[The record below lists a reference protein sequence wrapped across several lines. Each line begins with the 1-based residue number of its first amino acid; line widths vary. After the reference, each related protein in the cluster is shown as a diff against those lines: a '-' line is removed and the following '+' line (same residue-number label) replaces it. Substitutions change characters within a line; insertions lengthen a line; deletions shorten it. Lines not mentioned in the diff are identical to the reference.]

1 MAPSQHHPGGAAG
14 RNLENYAGL
23 KYDEPLGD
31 FRFTGARSA
40 QGEAMSTLSVM
51 SSEFVPD
58 ATAVASMTSSRPRGH
73 GAVRAYDWIGHHAN
87 QRPHKEAVRDLGTG
101 RSFSYTQ
108 LDRRVDAAAAYLR
121 SLGIGRGDRVAVLAH
136 NGVEYF
142 DIQFACAR
150 TGSIAVLLNWRLTV
164 TELEYI
170 LNDSSPSLLVH
181 DLSFSDAAEELQRR
195 CGIGS
200 LLAIDSGGAVN
211 PYEETLARFDGDDG
225 GREELTHDDVI
236 TIMYT
241 SGTTGHP
248 KGAMITHGMNFWN
261 AVNLGFPVGVGLDTV
276 HLNVLPLFHTG
287 GLNCYSNPVLHA
299 GGTVVIMK
307 TFDPSETLRVLGD
320 PAHGITHFFAV
331 PAPYQFMM
339 QHPDFEFTDLSR
351 LRVAG
356 VGGAPCALTIMEAW
370 AGRGVLMAQGFGMTE
385 TSPACIALDPAD
397 ALRKIGSTG
406 KALLHTEM
414 RIVNEDGGDCGPDEI
429 GELWVAGPNIT
440 PGYWNRPDATAS
452 SFVGRWLKTGDAAR
466 MDDEGFVYIV
476 DRWKD
481 MYISGGENVYPAEIE
496 NVLYQLPEVAE
507 AAIIG
512 VPNDKWG
519 EVGLAV
525 LALKPGATLD
535 RATVVQHCVTRLA
548 KFKVPNDIAIVEALP
563 RNATGKVLKRELR
576 TQFLG
581 SDAPKIS

>member
-1 MAPSQHHPGGAAG
+1 M
-14 RNLENYAGL
+14 
-23 KYDEPLGD
+23 
-31 FRFTGARSA
+31 
-40 QGEAMSTLSVM
+40 GE
-51 SSEFVPD
+51 
-58 ATAVASMTSSRPRGH
+58 
-73 GAVRAYDWIGHHAN
+73 AVRAYDWIAHHTMH
-87 QRPHKEAVRDLGTG
+87 RPTKEAVRDLATG
-101 RSFSYTQ
+101 RSFTYAE
-108 LDRRVDAAAAYLR
+108 LDRRIDAMAAHLR
-121 SLGIGRGDRVAVLAH
+121 SLDIGRGDRVAVLAH

-150 TGSIAVLLNWRLTV
+150 TGSICVLLNWRLTV
-164 TELEYI
+164 PELEYMI
-170 LNDSSPSLLVH
+170 TDSSPSLLVH
-181 DLSFSDAAEELQRR
+181 DSTFSATAVELQRS
-195 CGIGS
+195 CGIDA
-200 LLAIDSGGAVN
+200 LLCIDGNAEEN
-211 PYEETLARFDGDDG
+211 PYEQVLADFDGDNG
-225 GREELTHDDVI
+225 RREELTHDDVI
-236 TIMYT
+236 SIMYT

-261 AVNLGFPVGVGLDTV
+261 SVNLGIPAGIGLDTV
-276 HLNVLPLFHTG
+276 SLCVLPLFHTG
-287 GLNCYSNPVLHA
+287 GLNCYSNPTLHA

-307 TFDPSETLRVLGD
+307 AFDPGDALRVLGD
-320 PAHGITHFFAV
+320 REQGITHFFAV

-339 QHPDFEFTDLSR
+339 QHPDFEQTDLSR
-351 LRVAG
+351 LRIAG

-385 TSPACIALDPAD
+385 TSPACIFLDPGD

-414 RIVNEDGGDCGPDEI
+414 RIVDDEGHDCGPNEV

-440 PGYWNRPDATAS
+440 PGYWNRPDATAAA
-452 SFVGRWLKTGDAAR
+452 FEGRWLKTGDAAR
-466 MDDEGFVYIV
+466 VDDEGFVYIV

-481 MYISGGENVYPAEIE
+481 MYISGGENVYPAEVE

-512 VPNDKWG
+512 VPNEKWG

-535 RATVVQHCVTRLA
+535 RATVVEHCVSRLA
-548 KFKVPNDIAIVEALP
+548 KFKIPNDIAIVDVLP
-563 RNATGKVLKRELR
+563 RNTTGKVLKRELR

-581 SDAPKIS
+581 ADAPTIS

>member
-1 MAPSQHHPGGAAG
+1 
-14 RNLENYAGL
+14 
-23 KYDEPLGD
+23 
-31 FRFTGARSA
+31 
-40 QGEAMSTLSVM
+40 M
-51 SSEFVPD
+51 SSTGTEFVPD
-58 ATAVASMTSSRPRGH
+58 PQQLRSMTSSRPIGH
-73 GAVRAYDWIGHHAN
+73 GATRAYDWIANHAN
-87 QRPHKEAVRDLGTG
+87 ARGEKEAIRDLGTG
-101 RSFSYTQ
+101 RSFTYGELHT
-108 LDRRVDAAAAYLR
+108 RADALAAYMA
-121 SLGIGRGDRVAVLAH
+121 SVGVGRGDRVAVLAQ
-136 NGVEYF
+136 NGVEFF
-142 DIQFACAR
+142 DVQFACAR
-150 TGSIAVLLNWRLTV
+150 SGAICVLLNWRLTV

-170 LNDSSPSLLVH
+170 LNDSSPLLLIH
-181 DLSFSDAAEELQRR
+181 DATFTEQAEELQRR
-195 CGIGS
+195 CGIKT
-200 LLAIDSGGAVN
+200 LLKTETGPSN
-211 PYEETLARFDGDDG
+211 PYENALESFAGKPFAPVV
-225 GREELTHDDVI
+225 LTHDDVV

-261 AVNLGFPVGVGLDTV
+261 VVNLGIPCGIGVDSV
-276 HLNVLPLFHTG
+276 HLSVLPLFHTG

-307 TFDPSETLRVLGD
+307 AFDPAEALALLGD
-320 PAHGITHFFAV
+320 TKQGITHFFAV

-339 QHPDFEFTDLSR
+339 QHADFETIDLSR
-351 LRVAG
+351 LRYAG

-370 AGRGVLMAQGFGMTE
+370 AGRGVLLMQGFGMTE
-385 TSPACIALDPAD
+385 TSPACIFLDPKD

-406 KALLHTEM
+406 KVLMHTEM
-414 RIVNEDGGDCGPDEI
+414 RIVNDEGGDCGPEEI

-440 PGYWNRPDATAS
+440 PGYWNRPDATAA
-452 SFVGRWLKTGDAAR
+452 SFEGRWLKTGDAAKF
-466 MDDEGFVYIV
+466 DDEGFVYIV

-496 NVLYQLPEVAE
+496 NVLYQLPEIAE

-525 LALKPGATLD
+525 LALKPGMTID
-535 RATVVQHCVTRLA
+535 RATVVEHCVSRLA
-548 KFKVPNDIAIVEALP
+548 KFKVPNDIAIVPALP

-581 SDAPKIS
+581 ADAPKIS